1 MTQLVEMGTEVI
13 EVGGRKTRYT
23 VQRLSD
29 YQLVDQFQMI
39 YIFFSYFVLLY
50 LETNTHGACVHA
62 TFA

>member
-13 EVGGRKTRYT
+13 EVGGMKTRYT

-39 YIFFSYFVLLY
+39 YFFFLILFY
-50 LETNTHGACVHA
+50 CI
-62 TFA
+62 